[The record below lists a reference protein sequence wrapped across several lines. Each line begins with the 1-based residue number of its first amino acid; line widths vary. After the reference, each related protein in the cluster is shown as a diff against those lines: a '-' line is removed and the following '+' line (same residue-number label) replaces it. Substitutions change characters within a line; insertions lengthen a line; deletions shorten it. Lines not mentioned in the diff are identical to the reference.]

1 MVQAMKQL
9 EPNLI
14 LRREFQSSKCTVS
27 VIVPCFNQETIIV
40 EVLTKV
46 IDSMKSSFELII
58 INDCSTDRTLER
70 IISFASNDFIE
81 SSLIRLEVYS
91 NDTPKFETYCD
102 YFGFSKA
109 EGRFLLEIQ
118 ADMFINDP
126 GFDLRMIQAFNKH
139 EDVFALS
146 GRGTHDISQVV
157 NVYRESL
164 GTDRAYASNLTV
176 FMLVMLKR
184 RIVGKLLRILKVV
197 KFLKTPVIQ
206 ASPKTTAK
214 LSNSFMEIFP
224 TLENFEE
231 QKRAG
236 LIGDLI
242 ENEGFSNAASQK
254 EIFLGETVMR
264 GPIMLRSEIYFQLG
278 GLNVQSFFQGFD
290 DHELMLQAWN
300 LKRKRCAY
308 IPVNV
313 NSILSQGTTR
323 KPRRLRSD
331 VEIFVKTFKI
341 ARNRK
346 GSLLHKLSQGE
357 QITLPN
363 FEIRKF

>member
-14 LRREFQSSKCTVS
+14 LRREFQSSNCTVS
-27 VIVPCFNQETIIV
+27 VIVPCFNQETIIL

-58 INDCSTDRTLER
+58 INDCSTDQTLER
-70 IISFASNDFIE
+70 IISFASRDFNG

-91 NDTPKFETYCD
+91 NDNPQFETYCD
-102 YFGFSKA
+102 HFGFSKA

-126 GFDLRMIQAFNKH
+126 GFDLRMIQVFNKY
-139 EDVFALS
+139 EDIFALS

-157 NVYRESL
+157 DVYRDSL
-164 GTDRAYASNLTV
+164 GTDRAYASNLTI
-176 FMLVMLKR
+176 FMLVVLKR
-184 RIVGKLLRILKVV
+184 RIIGKLLRILRVARCLNTSK
-197 KFLKTPVIQ
+197 IQ
-206 ASPKTTAK
+206 ASPKTNAK
-214 LSNSFMEIFP
+214 LSDSFMTILP
-224 TLENFEE
+224 TLRNFVG
-231 QKRAG
+231 QKKAG

-242 ENEGFSNAASQK
+242 ESQEFSKAASPK

-264 GPIMLRSEIYFQLG
+264 GPIMLRSDIYFQIG

-300 LKRKRCAY
+300 LTRKRCAY
-308 IPVNV
+308 IPMNV
-313 NSILSQGTTR
+313 YSILSQGTTR
-323 KPRRLRSD
+323 KPRSLRSD
-331 VEIFVKTFKI
+331 VEIFVRTLKI
-341 ARNRK
+341 SRNRK
-346 GSLLHKLSQGE
+346 DSLLHKLSQGD